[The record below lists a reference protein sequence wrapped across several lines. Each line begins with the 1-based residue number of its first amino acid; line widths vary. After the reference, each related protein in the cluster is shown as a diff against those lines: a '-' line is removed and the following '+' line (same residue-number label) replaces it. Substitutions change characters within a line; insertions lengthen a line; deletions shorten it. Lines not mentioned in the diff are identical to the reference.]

1 MFVDGSLIANYFI
14 IGLMVLILA
23 SFIAGYIDA
32 VAGGAGLI
40 LVPAFMLV
48 GLPPQMALG
57 QEKLVSTIGTV
68 AAIKNFIKAKSIIW
82 KIVPIGIVSAL
93 IGAFLGAKAI
103 LVFPSHVIEYII
115 FALLPVGL
123 LATLFKGK
131 IAKNDQKQEIK
142 KSAVAV
148 FVTCLIVGFYDGFF
162 GPGTGS
168 IFIIALYLINSL
180 SLLQAS
186 ATSKIFNF
194 SSNIGAFVAFALAGK
209 MAYMI
214 GIPMVLAN
222 LLGNHLGS
230 LHAIKSDGAIIKKV
244 LIITVM
250 LMMATLV
257 YQFIF

>member
-1 MFVDGSLIANYFI
+1 M
-14 IGLMVLILA
+14 
-23 SFIAGYIDA
+23 
-32 VAGGAGLI
+32 
-40 LVPAFMLV
+40 
-48 GLPPQMALG
+48 
-57 QEKLVSTIGTV
+57 
-68 AAIKNFIKAKSIIW
+68 
-82 KIVPIGIVSAL
+82 GIVSAL
-93 IGAFLGAKAI
+93 IGALLGAKAI
-103 LVFPSHVIEYII
+103 LVFPSAVIEYII

-131 IAKNDQKQEIK
+131 IAKNDQKQAIK

-162 GPGTGS
+162 GAGTGS

-194 SSNIGAFVAFALAGK
+194 SSNIGAFLAFALARK

-230 LHAIKSDGAIIKKV
+230 LHTIKSDGLIIKKV
-244 LIITVM
+244 LIITVV

-257 YQFIF
+257 YQFIFNPANREEL